1 MNVLKRIDNKMKIY
15 RNRNYDLADITVTKI
30 QLENAVN
37 EAKVIYLGI
46 GVIIGILIGMNIVA
60 WLV

>member
-1 MNVLKRIDNKMKIY
+1 
-15 RNRNYDLADITVTKI
+15 
-30 QLENAVN
+30 LENAVN